1 MRKNK
6 RRKKRAKRLLR
17 SFIILMLLAAS
28 IISFCLFTPFFNL
41 TKITVSGCSQLTNDE
56 IITAS
61 GIIYGENIFKISK
74 KKVYENL
81 SAIPEVSSVKMRRIP
96 LSHIKLN
103 ITETHPAFIF
113 KAKNGYAAVDPTGK
127 VMYILDSVND
137 AEFPLI
143 LGIEAENAKI
153 SEKISVQD
161 TIKFDI
167 ILENLTLLREKGI
180 SEEMSEIDFSDLSS
194 IQGYLKGGA
203 KVIFGKL
210 TDIDYKLSVLL
221 AILPQIDSTS
231 GAYIDLST
239 PSNAFY
245 GRVDDIPKE
254 ASSEEET
261 ANEQEG
267 TSEAGEE
274 IPSEPPASESP
285 SA

>member
-6 RRKKRAKRLLR
+6 RRKKRAKRLLK
-17 SFIILMLLAAS
+17 SFIILLLLAAS

-74 KKVYENL
+74 KEVYEKL

-113 KAKNGYAAVDPTGK
+113 KAKNGYAAVDPTAK
-127 VMYILDSVND
+127 VMYILDSTED
-137 AEFPLI
+137 TELPLV
-143 LGIEAENAKI
+143 LGIEAEESEI
-153 SEKISVQD
+153 SKKISVQD

-180 SEEMSEIDFSDLSS
+180 SEEMSEIDFTDLSS

-221 AILPQIDSTS
+221 AILPQIDSS
-231 GAYIDLST
+231 RGAYIDLST

-245 GRVDDIPKE
+245 GRVEDKP
-254 ASSEEET
+254 EET
-261 ANEQEG
+261 SNDEEAVKEQEG
-267 TSEAGEE
+267 NNEAGEE
-274 IPSEPPASESP
+274 TPSEPPVSESP
-285 SA
+285 SV